1 MMIVPLLPDEAAP
14 LPQESSKSS
23 ASVFGR
29 VLDELGATL
38 RRAQASEDAFAGGSG
53 SLRAAIYDRAQA
65 DITVTVAV
73 AAVSRTVQSL
83 QAILQMQI

>member
-1 MMIVPLLPDEAAP
+1 MTIVPLLPDEPVAPPTAASP
-14 LPQESSKSS
+14 SS

-29 VLDELGATL
+29 LLDEMSATL
-38 RRAQASEDAFAGGSG
+38 VRAQHSEDAFADGSG

-65 DITVTVAV
+65 DITVNVAA

-83 QAILQMQI
+83 QTILQMQV